1 MENIMDNNL
10 KFEEAIAK
18 LDDIVKK
25 LERGD
30 VPLDKTLELFQEG
43 TALIK
48 YCEDK
53 LDNAEQIV
61 VKLAKGADGE
71 PVETPFE
78 DIE

>member
-1 MENIMDNNL
+1 MENFMDNNL

-18 LDDIVKK
+18 LDDIVKR

-48 YCEDK
+48 YSGDK

>member
-1 MENIMDNNL
+1 M
-10 KFEEAIAK
+10 
-18 LDDIVKK
+18 
-25 LERGD
+25 
-30 VPLDKTLELFQEG
+30 PLDKTLELFQEG

-48 YCEDK
+48 YCGDK